1 MKSTKLSTSVLAAL
15 FICVVASTGCS
26 KDEATPAANDIWK
39 INATLNS
46 AQEVP
51 VNPSTATGTATGTL
65 DATTNIFS
73 YTTTWA
79 GLTGPAT
86 VGHFHSPAL
95 AGANASPLVHFV
107 LINNGTS
114 GTASGSVTLTDAQEA
129 DLLAG
134 KFYANVHTGTYGGGE
149 IRGQVA
155 ATR

>member
-1 MKSTKLSTSVLAAL
+1 MKRKKFYEISLSAL
-15 FICVVASTGCS
+15 LVAMVALVSCS
-26 KDEATPAANDIWK
+26 KDEAAPATNDIWK

-73 YTTTWA
+73 YTSTWT
-79 GLTGPAT
+79 GLTSPAT

-95 AGANASPLVHFV
+95 AGANASPLIHFV
-107 LINNGTS
+107 LINNGTA

-134 KFYANVHTGTYGGGE
+134 KFYANVHTATYGGGE

-155 ATR
+155 TSR